1 MLTKKNC
8 NIMVIM
14 NWIIIASDKF
24 KNEVKEIED
33 FFSDKE
39 FTPSVFFLTEDS
51 ITSVERFY
59 YDLHSATHC
68 IFVSDGTVPLNPHL
82 FYATG
87 FLNGS
92 VLPVFVT
99 GLDRDESE
107 KQHLPNFSF
116 FSSVKDLISNIEEN
130 LSKYAIEEEQKKAH
144 RKLFD
149 KGIPFTPDSFSSY
162 IAKDDEEV
170 CSLFF
175 EAGMSVNVTDA
186 AGTPM
191 LNVAARSGRQAM
203 IEWLVS
209 RGAEINAISKDRGY
223 SPVMDAVWKS
233 SLDTVELLIRLGA
246 DLNIVS
252 NDGQTALIIATG
264 ASNPRIC
271 ELLVKNGADP
281 NFKDRMGMSSLEY
294 ARLFKK
300 QILIPI
306 YEEYSK

>member
-1 MLTKKNC
+1 
-8 NIMVIM
+8 M
-14 NWIIIASDKF
+14 NWIIIAADKF
-24 KNEVKEIED
+24 EDEVKELET
-33 FFSDKE
+33 FFSEKNYK
-39 FTPSVFFLTEDS
+39 PSTFFVTDYTVTSIDS
-51 ITSVERFY
+51 FY
-59 YDLHSATHC
+59 VDLHKTTHC
-68 IFVSDGTVPLNPHL
+68 IFISDGTVPMNPHL

-92 VLPVFVT
+92 EIPVFVT
-99 GLDRDESE
+99 GLERTDSE
-107 KQHLPNFSF
+107 KDMIPNFYF
-116 FSSVKDLISNIEEN
+116 FDNLKDLIANIEDN
-130 LSKYAIEEEQKKAH
+130 LPKYIEEEEQKKAH
-144 RKLFD
+144 KKLFD
-149 KGIPFTPDSFSSY
+149 MGIPFTPDCFSSY
-162 IAKDDEEV
+162 IAKDDEEI
-170 CSLFF
+170 CTLFY
-175 EAGMSVNVTDA
+175 EAGMSVNVRDA

-191 LNVAARSGRQAM
+191 LCIAARSGRKAM
-203 IEWLVS
+203 IEWLVE

-233 SLDTVELLIRLGA
+233 SLDIVDLLIKLGA

-252 NDGQTALIIATG
+252 NDGQTALIVATG

-294 ARLFKK
+294 AKLFKK

>member
-1 MLTKKNC
+1 
-8 NIMVIM
+8 M
-14 NWIIIASDKF
+14 NWIIIAADNF
-24 KNEVKEIED
+24 EDEAKELEA
-33 FFSDKE
+33 
-39 FTPSVFFLTEDS
+39 FFLEKNYKPSTFFVTDYTVTSIDS
-51 ITSVERFY
+51 FYVE
-59 YDLHSATHC
+59 LHKTTHC
-68 IFVSDGTVPLNPHL
+68 IFVSDGTIPMNPHL

-92 VLPVFVT
+92 VIPVFVT
-99 GLDRDESE
+99 GLERTDSE
-107 KQHLPNFSF
+107 KDMVPNFF
-116 FSSVKDLISNIEEN
+116 FFDNLKYLISNIEKN
-130 LSKYAIEEEQKKAH
+130 LLKYIEEEEQKKAH
-144 RKLFD
+144 KKLFD
-149 KGIPFTPDSFSSY
+149 MGIPFTPDCFSSY
-162 IAKDDEEV
+162 IAKDDEEI
-170 CSLFF
+170 CTLFF
-175 EAGMSVNVTDA
+175 EAGMSVNVRDA

-191 LNVAARSGRQAM
+191 LCIAARSGRKAM
-203 IEWLVS
+203 IEWLVE

-233 SLDTVELLIRLGA
+233 SLDIVDLLIKLGA

-252 NDGQTALIIATG
+252 NDGQTALIVATG

-294 ARLFKK
+294 AKLFKK

>member
-1 MLTKKNC
+1 
-8 NIMVIM
+8 M
-14 NWIIIASDKF
+14 NWIIIAADKF
-24 KNEVKEIED
+24 EDEAKELEA
-33 FFSDKE
+33 
-39 FTPSVFFLTEDS
+39 FFLEKKYKPSTFFVTDYTVTSIDS
-51 ITSVERFY
+51 FYVE
-59 YDLHSATHC
+59 LHKTTHC
-68 IFVSDGTVPLNPHL
+68 IFVSDGTIPMNPHL

-92 VLPVFVT
+92 VIPVFVT
-99 GLDRDESE
+99 GLERTDSE
-107 KQHLPNFSF
+107 KDMVPNFF
-116 FSSVKDLISNIEEN
+116 FFDNLKDLISNIEKN
-130 LSKYAIEEEQKKAH
+130 LPKYIEEEEQKKAH
-144 RKLFD
+144 KKLFD
-149 KGIPFTPDSFSSY
+149 MGIPFTPDCFSSY
-162 IAKDDEEV
+162 IAKDDEEI
-170 CSLFF
+170 CTLFY
-175 EAGMSVNVTDA
+175 EAGMSVNVRDA

-191 LNVAARSGRQAM
+191 LCIAARSGRKAM
-203 IEWLVS
+203 IEWLVE

-233 SLDTVELLIRLGA
+233 SLDIVDLLIKLGA

-252 NDGQTALIIATG
+252 NDGQTALIVATG

-294 ARLFKK
+294 AKLFKK